1 MPPKKKPAKCDKV
14 EAAIQQI
21 KDRYRIGLKIMKK
34 CGKFSA
40 PNAIK
45 AEAEYYGI
53 NRDTAQKLRAMA
65 AKETG
70 YSQTELN
77 RLYKKFRKA
86 KHALQITHFVKLL
99 SVRKGELREELTD
112 LALKHRWS
120 SHRLQA
126 EILARQGRRRVGGR
140 RPAAADKNN
149 IEAELARNLWAWD
162 RWIVTQKDAIESL
175 RPELQ
180 KLVGKLSKRIRKI
193 KAGLEA
199 GMTETE

>member
-1 MPPKKKPAKCDKV
+1 MPPKKKPARYDKV
-14 EAAIQQI
+14 EAAIRQI
-21 KDRYRIGLKIMKK
+21 EARYRIGQEILKKSDE
-34 CGKFSA
+34 GTASGG
-40 PNAIK
+40 IK
-45 AEAEYYGI
+45 AEAEHYGI

-99 SVRKGELREELTD
+99 SVPKGELREELTD

-126 EILARQGRRRVGGR
+126 EILARQGRRRIGGR
-140 RPAAADKNN
+140 RPAVADKYN
-149 IEAELARNLWAWD
+149 IEAELARYLWAWD

-180 KLVGKLSKRIRKI
+180 KQVAKLAKQIGKI
-193 KAGLEA
+193 KAELET
-199 GMTETE
+199 GITQKE